1 MRRSRP
7 AGTASGT
14 ARTSRRR
21 TPGLSTHGSG
31 SRYTHLVAERDRR
44 VVGHALLYR
53 RERGDL
59 RIPDGSIDLALVVTA
74 ADRRGS
80 GVGSGLT
87 SHALGWAH
95 ERGYGAVTID
105 WRVVNLVADRF
116 FTARGFRPTFI
127 RLYRHIP

>member
-1 MRRSRP
+1 MTLHSIFCL
-7 AGTASGT
+7 
-14 ARTSRRR
+14 SRRDGPTLAEPR
-21 TPGLSTHGSG
+21 HGETRSQDLAHG
-31 SRYTHLVAERDRR
+31 VALRISS